1 MSLSYILFLL
11 SSHLDGELSTLP
23 SNIAQKQFADSK

>member
-11 SSHLDGELSTLP
+11 FSLNGELSTLP